1 MKKVILLIAI
11 LASFICVFGLVG
23 CEISNPQP
31 EPEKPVEQKSV
42 YLSQNEV
49 TLTKGESITISV
61 VSDKKLDTLSL
72 KWKNSNQKV
81 ANYSAKGTDLTIKA
95 VIAGEAE
102 ITLYMSGKA
111 VDTVKVT
118 VVDPKLSVYLPTGK
132 LVLEKGGVA
141 TVRAKTTLVAGSDFT
156 WTCNESFVTIES
168 QGEIARISVS
178 STAPEG
184 EYTVTLAYGQE
195 TYDFLLIV
203 GV

>member
-1 MKKVILLIAI
+1 MKKVILLLAV

-23 CEISNPQP
+23 CEIASSQP
-31 EPEKPVEQKSV
+31 EPEKPNEQKSV

-49 TLTKGESITISV
+49 TLTKGESITLSV

-81 ANYSAKGTDLTIKA
+81 ANYSAKGTDLMIKA
-95 VIAGEAE
+95 VIAGETE

-111 VDTVKVT
+111 IDTVKVT
-118 VVDPKLSVYLPTGK
+118 VVDPKLSVYLPTGR
-132 LVLEKGGVA
+132 LVLQKGGVA
-141 TVRAKTTLVAGSDFT
+141 TVRAKSTLEAGSDFT
-156 WTCNESFVTIES
+156 WTCAESFVTIES

-178 STAPEG
+178 ATAPEG
-184 EYTVTLAYGQE
+184 EYSVTVGYGEE